1 MMNDTVIKDANE
13 SALVRGASLFFGPA
27 FIEVHAETGG
37 HTSMLD
43 RAAFHAYLPPDAS
56 TQEIALLV
64 QQALDASHSWWPDKF
79 VASGGWRGMTSRWN
93 DWVQEMLQRF
103 PAKKSKSALFKDL
116 CWLLIKRRENV
127 LTLYPK
133 NRVRGDGYGF
143 LPGENKQ
150 TLSLVFQLD
159 DPAFDWSEALRQG
172 MAHCKG

>member
-1 MMNDTVIKDANE
+1 VLNLMDANE
-13 SALVRGASLFFGPA
+13 GALVKGASLFFGPS

-56 TQEIALLV
+56 TLEIARLV
-64 QQALDASHSWWPDKF
+64 QQALDASYHWDMELF
-79 VASGGWRGMTSRWN
+79 AARGGWRGMTPRWN
-93 DWVQEMLQRF
+93 DWVQEMHQRF
-103 PAKKSKSALFKDL
+103 PAKKSKSALFKGL
-116 CWLLIKRRENV
+116 RWLLIKRRENV
-127 LTLYPK
+127 LTLFPK

-150 TLSLVFQLD
+150 TLSLVFHLD
-159 DPAFDWSEALRQG
+159 DPAFDWSDALRQG